1 MSRIIFMI
9 LAYAQVTLSKPYV
22 DYEYYLIKYGYASTS
37 EFSIGDASE
46 AIVRFQRTFDLEVT
60 GEMNDE
66 TSALMSN
73 ARCGNLDIMSS
84 LHEVQSPSLWTKRR
98 LRWAYEPSDDSDMD
112 EPRVIEIIEAAFAFW
127 SDISKFRFEQAK
139 RGAAADIVITFETYD
154 HGDGRKF
161 DGPGNELG
169 HAFFPWSQRAG
180 IVHLDGSETWSL
192 VDRKSNINLFSV
204 LTHELGHTLG
214 LRHQYLRDSIMFPF
228 YAYWPENARPSAGD
242 KALIRRIYSNVK
254 FHDPPNDARHDRYR
268 NKHDDED
275 HNDYDSRERDKPT
288 RRMAQKTL
296 PRLQFDS
303 VGLIRGEPFMFSRDK
318 FIRYFSG
325 RTTDSD
331 RALHDLTRMFDFPPN
346 TEIKQVAAVY
356 DSVDSRIIMII
367 DDRYYAF
374 NGHKLAYGFP
384 KHVNEFGIDDHIT
397 HAIPH
402 GRGYVFLIGERSAY
416 KFNEYTQKIENRIDY
431 ETGDSLSIDDPN
443 DYALNGSIRSG
454 GSCGLLVALA
464 IAVAMFR
471 RWS

>member
-1 MSRIIFMI
+1 MSRTVLVI
-9 LAYAQVTLSKPYV
+9 LAYVQVALSRPYA

-37 EFSIGDASE
+37 EISIGDASD
-46 AIVRFQRTFDLEVT
+46 AIVRFQRAFNLEVT

-66 TSALMSN
+66 TSALMSS

-84 LHEVQSPSLWTKRR
+84 MHEVQSPTLWTKRR
-98 LRWAYEPSDDSDMD
+98 LRWTYESSADAEVD

-139 RGAAADIVITFETYD
+139 RGTAADIVITFETYD

-214 LRHQYLRDSIMFPF
+214 LRHQYRRDSIMFPF

-242 KALIRRIYSNVK
+242 KALIRRIYSNVQ
-254 FHDPPNDARHDRYR
+254 FHDPTTDARRDRYR
-268 NKHDDED
+268 NREDEEDDD
-275 HNDYDSRERDKPT
+275 DDDDNDSHEWDK
-288 RRMAQKTL
+288 RRMSQKKSQH
-296 PRLQFDS
+296 LQFDS
-303 VGLIRGEPFMFSRDK
+303 VGLIHGEPFMFSRDK

-325 RTTDSD
+325 RTTDTD
-331 RALHDLTRMFDFPPN
+331 RTLHDLTRMFEFPPK
-346 TEIKQVAAVY
+346 TEIKRVAAVY

-374 NGHKLAYGFP
+374 NGHELAYGFP
-384 KHVNEFGIDDHIT
+384 KHISEFGIDDHIT

-402 GRGYVFLIGERSAY
+402 GRGYVFMVGERSAY
-416 KFNEYTQKIENRIDY
+416 KFNEYTQKVENRIDY
-431 ETGDSLSIDDPN
+431 DTGDSLSIDDPN
-443 DYALNGSIRSG
+443 DYALNGASG
-454 GSCGLLVALA
+454 RGIDLLATLA
-464 IAVAMFR
+464 IAVTVFLCR
-471 RWS
+471 S